1 MTCQL
6 KIHHTLSTI
15 PSRNI
20 NNIMVLFSLT
30 SKLNITING
39 ETKDV
44 SNYIILIN
52 HGDIYN
58 INHGENIIE
67 LMIPVFYF
75 YQQDDD
81 FFNGYLDRHLLQS
94 SNYIKSLIADLI
106 STPTSSSLMGKNI
119 GQSIIDTLLKEAFI
133 RIDHEY
139 LPNIALSNPVFI
151 DCVNYIHDNIDAHLS
166 LKDIAMHCNISES
179 YCSNLFVRYLSMNFK
194 DYFTSIKLVN
204 AINLLLSTK
213 HSITTVSELA
223 GFNSHTNFAN
233 QFKNYLHF
241 SPKQFRSLVSK
252 ITEPPQIHFQQDNV
266 SQFTEL
272 ISTIDLTAQL
282 ATNTTDIHID
292 DFNPKDR
299 SQRAKVF
306 VRFSNFNELFQFI
319 FNEYYDINFE
329 HLPKPVVFI
338 DDIHD
343 IEISQTNYNLLNR
356 CFEKLFEKNIGLA
369 IAIKSTQQFETMKQ
383 LILTFLQGNQDYK
396 TSKKLVKFMLVFC
409 SNSMTAEEIHLCHL
423 KIKNKNKEIKYSVT
437 VDGFLETYSTVEQVY
452 DVMQRLK
459 FHYYFI
465 DIENSKTATHL
476 ITKNQHYHQTDT
488 HFEQYKKFILDSGIS
503 STQFV
508 YNNLSVS
515 GFKYTNDGKNP
526 IQLSDIV
533 YHLIALLRYGGGIS
547 YQLLDD
553 HSNYISLYNKYGSP
567 LPLMHLYKMF
577 RPFVNEDIEIT
588 NNYVLSRKDN
598 NYHFLLFN
606 KINDRYMSDVKQDF
620 IFHNELPQDSL
631 MIIKTLNHE
640 HGSIQHLL
648 PISDQLVYIEKE
660 ILDELDK
667 TNIHSAKVK
676 EIKDNPAAYVL
687 LGYNDTTN
695 RSFVEMEATIE
706 VVTDQK
712 VIDWLWE
719 TQDKSFFSS
728 KEDPELCVLKVT
740 PQSVKL
746 MNDKSLDTPIKI
758 DL

>member
-577 RPFVNEDIEIT
+577 RPFVNKDIEIT

-648 PISDQLVYIEKE
+648 PTSDQLVYIEKE

-667 TNIHSAKVK
+667 TNYPKTELAVQEETGRTFELKLNHDEVK
-676 EIKDNPAAYVL
+676 YICFKP
-687 LGYNDTTN
+687 
-695 RSFVEMEATIE
+695 S
-706 VVTDQK
+706 
-712 VIDWLWE
+712 
-719 TQDKSFFSS
+719 
-728 KEDPELCVLKVT
+728 
-740 PQSVKL
+740 
-746 MNDKSLDTPIKI
+746 
-758 DL
+758 

>member
-588 NNYVLSRKDN
+588 NNYVLSLKDN

-648 PISDQLVYIEKE
+648 PTSDQLVYIEKE

-667 TNIHSAKVK
+667 TNYPKTELAVQEETGRTFELKLNHDEVK
-676 EIKDNPAAYVL
+676 YICFKP
-687 LGYNDTTN
+687 
-695 RSFVEMEATIE
+695 S
-706 VVTDQK
+706 
-712 VIDWLWE
+712 
-719 TQDKSFFSS
+719 
-728 KEDPELCVLKVT
+728 
-740 PQSVKL
+740 
-746 MNDKSLDTPIKI
+746 
-758 DL
+758 

>member
-15 PSRNI
+15 PSHNI

-106 STPTSSSLMGKNI
+106 STPTRSSLMGKNI

-667 TNIHSAKVK
+667 TNYPKTELAVQEETGRTFELKLNHDEVK
-676 EIKDNPAAYVL
+676 YICFKP
-687 LGYNDTTN
+687 
-695 RSFVEMEATIE
+695 S
-706 VVTDQK
+706 
-712 VIDWLWE
+712 
-719 TQDKSFFSS
+719 
-728 KEDPELCVLKVT
+728 
-740 PQSVKL
+740 
-746 MNDKSLDTPIKI
+746 
-758 DL
+758 

>member
-241 SPKQFRSLVSK
+241 SPKQFRSLVFK

-338 DDIHD
+338 DYIHD

-667 TNIHSAKVK
+667 TNYPKTELAVQEETGRTFELKLNHDEVK
-676 EIKDNPAAYVL
+676 YICFKP
-687 LGYNDTTN
+687 
-695 RSFVEMEATIE
+695 S
-706 VVTDQK
+706 
-712 VIDWLWE
+712 
-719 TQDKSFFSS
+719 
-728 KEDPELCVLKVT
+728 
-740 PQSVKL
+740 
-746 MNDKSLDTPIKI
+746 
-758 DL
+758 

>member
-81 FFNGYLDRHLLQS
+81 FFNGYLDSHLLQS

-547 YQLLDD
+547 YQLLDG

-667 TNIHSAKVK
+667 TNYPKTELAVQEETGRTFELKLNHDEVK
-676 EIKDNPAAYVL
+676 YICFKP
-687 LGYNDTTN
+687 
-695 RSFVEMEATIE
+695 S
-706 VVTDQK
+706 
-712 VIDWLWE
+712 
-719 TQDKSFFSS
+719 
-728 KEDPELCVLKVT
+728 
-740 PQSVKL
+740 
-746 MNDKSLDTPIKI
+746 
-758 DL
+758 

>member
-667 TNIHSAKVK
+667 TNYPKTELAVQEETGRTFELKLNHDEVK
-676 EIKDNPAAYVL
+676 YICFKTKLN
-687 LGYNDTTN
+687 TN
-695 RSFVEMEATIE
+695 SPLVFSF
-706 VVTDQK
+706 
-712 VIDWLWE
+712 LR
-719 TQDKSFFSS
+719 
-728 KEDPELCVLKVT
+728 
-740 PQSVKL
+740 
-746 MNDKSLDTPIKI
+746 
-758 DL
+758 

>member
-106 STPTSSSLMGKNI
+106 STPTRSSLMGKNI

-343 IEISQTNYNLLNR
+343 VEISQTNYNLLNR

-667 TNIHSAKVK
+667 TNYPKTELAVQEETGRTFELKLNHDEVK
-676 EIKDNPAAYVL
+676 YICFKP
-687 LGYNDTTN
+687 
-695 RSFVEMEATIE
+695 S
-706 VVTDQK
+706 
-712 VIDWLWE
+712 
-719 TQDKSFFSS
+719 
-728 KEDPELCVLKVT
+728 
-740 PQSVKL
+740 
-746 MNDKSLDTPIKI
+746 
-758 DL
+758 

>member
-577 RPFVNEDIEIT
+577 RPFV
-588 NNYVLSRKDN
+588 VKSR
-598 NYHFLLFN
+598 LLCKMLYNVF
-606 KINDRYMSDVKQDF
+606 
-620 IFHNELPQDSL
+620 
-631 MIIKTLNHE
+631 T
-640 HGSIQHLL
+640 
-648 PISDQLVYIEKE
+648 ISTYQ
-660 ILDELDK
+660 
-667 TNIHSAKVK
+667 N
-676 EIKDNPAAYVL
+676 
-687 LGYNDTTN
+687 
-695 RSFVEMEATIE
+695 
-706 VVTDQK
+706 
-712 VIDWLWE
+712 
-719 TQDKSFFSS
+719 
-728 KEDPELCVLKVT
+728 
-740 PQSVKL
+740 
-746 MNDKSLDTPIKI
+746 
-758 DL
+758 

>member
-20 NNIMVLFSLT
+20 NNIMALFSLT

-648 PISDQLVYIEKE
+648 PTSDQLVYIEKE

-667 TNIHSAKVK
+667 TNYPKTELAVQEETGRTFELKLNHDEVK
-676 EIKDNPAAYVL
+676 YICFKP
-687 LGYNDTTN
+687 
-695 RSFVEMEATIE
+695 S
-706 VVTDQK
+706 
-712 VIDWLWE
+712 
-719 TQDKSFFSS
+719 
-728 KEDPELCVLKVT
+728 
-740 PQSVKL
+740 
-746 MNDKSLDTPIKI
+746 
-758 DL
+758 

>member
-139 LPNIALSNPVFI
+139 LPNIDLSNPVFI

-409 SNSMTAEEIHLCHL
+409 SNSMTADEIHLCHL

-667 TNIHSAKVK
+667 TNYPKTELAVQEETGRTFELKLNHDEVK
-676 EIKDNPAAYVL
+676 YICFKP
-687 LGYNDTTN
+687 
-695 RSFVEMEATIE
+695 S
-706 VVTDQK
+706 
-712 VIDWLWE
+712 
-719 TQDKSFFSS
+719 
-728 KEDPELCVLKVT
+728 
-740 PQSVKL
+740 
-746 MNDKSLDTPIKI
+746 
-758 DL
+758 

>member
-106 STPTSSSLMGKNI
+106 STPTRSSLMGKNI

-241 SPKQFRSLVSK
+241 SPKQFHSLVSK

-547 YQLLDD
+547 YQLLND

-667 TNIHSAKVK
+667 TNYPKTELAVQEETGRTFELKLNHDEVK
-676 EIKDNPAAYVL
+676 YICFKP
-687 LGYNDTTN
+687 
-695 RSFVEMEATIE
+695 S
-706 VVTDQK
+706 
-712 VIDWLWE
+712 
-719 TQDKSFFSS
+719 
-728 KEDPELCVLKVT
+728 
-740 PQSVKL
+740 
-746 MNDKSLDTPIKI
+746 
-758 DL
+758 

>member
-577 RPFVNEDIEIT
+577 SPFVNEDIEIT

-667 TNIHSAKVK
+667 TNYPKTELAVQEETGRTFELKLNHDEVK
-676 EIKDNPAAYVL
+676 YICFKP
-687 LGYNDTTN
+687 
-695 RSFVEMEATIE
+695 S
-706 VVTDQK
+706 
-712 VIDWLWE
+712 
-719 TQDKSFFSS
+719 
-728 KEDPELCVLKVT
+728 
-740 PQSVKL
+740 
-746 MNDKSLDTPIKI
+746 
-758 DL
+758 

>member
-179 YCSNLFVRYLSMNFK
+179 YCSILFVRYLSMNFK

-437 VDGFLETYSTVEQVY
+437 IDGFLETYSTVEQVY

-648 PISDQLVYIEKE
+648 PTSDQLVYIEKE

-667 TNIHSAKVK
+667 TNYPKTELAVQEETGRTFELKLNHDEVK
-676 EIKDNPAAYVL
+676 YICFKP
-687 LGYNDTTN
+687 
-695 RSFVEMEATIE
+695 S
-706 VVTDQK
+706 
-712 VIDWLWE
+712 
-719 TQDKSFFSS
+719 
-728 KEDPELCVLKVT
+728 
-740 PQSVKL
+740 
-746 MNDKSLDTPIKI
+746 
-758 DL
+758 

>member
-139 LPNIALSNPVFI
+139 LPIIALSNPVFI

-667 TNIHSAKVK
+667 TNYPKTELAVQEETGRTFELKLNHDEVK
-676 EIKDNPAAYVL
+676 YICFKP
-687 LGYNDTTN
+687 
-695 RSFVEMEATIE
+695 S
-706 VVTDQK
+706 
-712 VIDWLWE
+712 
-719 TQDKSFFSS
+719 
-728 KEDPELCVLKVT
+728 
-740 PQSVKL
+740 
-746 MNDKSLDTPIKI
+746 
-758 DL
+758 

>member
-106 STPTSSSLMGKNI
+106 STPTSSSLMGENI

-648 PISDQLVYIEKE
+648 PTSDQLVYIEKE

-667 TNIHSAKVK
+667 TNYPKTELAVQEETGRTFELKLNHDEVK
-676 EIKDNPAAYVL
+676 YICFKP
-687 LGYNDTTN
+687 
-695 RSFVEMEATIE
+695 S
-706 VVTDQK
+706 
-712 VIDWLWE
+712 
-719 TQDKSFFSS
+719 
-728 KEDPELCVLKVT
+728 
-740 PQSVKL
+740 
-746 MNDKSLDTPIKI
+746 
-758 DL
+758 

>member
-488 HFEQYKKFILDSGIS
+488 HFGQYKKFILDSGIS

-667 TNIHSAKVK
+667 TNYPKTELAVQEETGRTFELKLNHDEVK
-676 EIKDNPAAYVL
+676 YICFKP
-687 LGYNDTTN
+687 
-695 RSFVEMEATIE
+695 S
-706 VVTDQK
+706 
-712 VIDWLWE
+712 
-719 TQDKSFFSS
+719 
-728 KEDPELCVLKVT
+728 
-740 PQSVKL
+740 
-746 MNDKSLDTPIKI
+746 
-758 DL
+758 

>member
-94 SNYIKSLIADLI
+94 SNYIKSLIAGLI

-667 TNIHSAKVK
+667 TNYPKTELAVQEETGRTFELKLNHDEVK
-676 EIKDNPAAYVL
+676 YICFKP
-687 LGYNDTTN
+687 
-695 RSFVEMEATIE
+695 S
-706 VVTDQK
+706 
-712 VIDWLWE
+712 
-719 TQDKSFFSS
+719 
-728 KEDPELCVLKVT
+728 
-740 PQSVKL
+740 
-746 MNDKSLDTPIKI
+746 
-758 DL
+758 

>member
-106 STPTSSSLMGKNI
+106 STPTRSSLMGKNI

-526 IQLSDIV
+526 IQLSNIV

-667 TNIHSAKVK
+667 TNYPKTELAVQEETGRTFELKLNHDEVK
-676 EIKDNPAAYVL
+676 YICFKP
-687 LGYNDTTN
+687 
-695 RSFVEMEATIE
+695 S
-706 VVTDQK
+706 
-712 VIDWLWE
+712 
-719 TQDKSFFSS
+719 
-728 KEDPELCVLKVT
+728 
-740 PQSVKL
+740 
-746 MNDKSLDTPIKI
+746 
-758 DL
+758 

>member
-508 YNNLSVS
+508 YNNLSVC

-667 TNIHSAKVK
+667 TNYPKTELAVQEETGRTFELKLNHDEVK
-676 EIKDNPAAYVL
+676 YICFKP
-687 LGYNDTTN
+687 
-695 RSFVEMEATIE
+695 S
-706 VVTDQK
+706 
-712 VIDWLWE
+712 
-719 TQDKSFFSS
+719 
-728 KEDPELCVLKVT
+728 
-740 PQSVKL
+740 
-746 MNDKSLDTPIKI
+746 
-758 DL
+758 

>member
-606 KINDRYMSDVKQDF
+606 KINDRNMSDVKQDF
-620 IFHNELPQDSL
+620 IFHNELPQASL

-667 TNIHSAKVK
+667 TNYPKTELAVQEETGRTFELKLNHDEVK
-676 EIKDNPAAYVL
+676 YICFKP
-687 LGYNDTTN
+687 
-695 RSFVEMEATIE
+695 S
-706 VVTDQK
+706 
-712 VIDWLWE
+712 
-719 TQDKSFFSS
+719 
-728 KEDPELCVLKVT
+728 
-740 PQSVKL
+740 
-746 MNDKSLDTPIKI
+746 
-758 DL
+758 

>member
-106 STPTSSSLMGKNI
+106 STPTRSSLMGKNI

-547 YQLLDD
+547 YQLLND
-553 HSNYISLYNKYGSP
+553 HLNYISLYNKYGSP

-667 TNIHSAKVK
+667 TNYPKTELAVQEETGRTFELKLNHDEVK
-676 EIKDNPAAYVL
+676 YICFKP
-687 LGYNDTTN
+687 
-695 RSFVEMEATIE
+695 S
-706 VVTDQK
+706 
-712 VIDWLWE
+712 
-719 TQDKSFFSS
+719 
-728 KEDPELCVLKVT
+728 
-740 PQSVKL
+740 
-746 MNDKSLDTPIKI
+746 
-758 DL
+758 

>member
-319 FNEYYDINFE
+319 FNEYY
-329 HLPKPVVFI
+329 
-338 DDIHD
+338 DIHD

-667 TNIHSAKVK
+667 TNYPKTELAVQEETGRTFELKLNHDEVK
-676 EIKDNPAAYVL
+676 YICFKP
-687 LGYNDTTN
+687 
-695 RSFVEMEATIE
+695 S
-706 VVTDQK
+706 
-712 VIDWLWE
+712 
-719 TQDKSFFSS
+719 
-728 KEDPELCVLKVT
+728 
-740 PQSVKL
+740 
-746 MNDKSLDTPIKI
+746 
-758 DL
+758 

>member
-44 SNYIILIN
+44 SNYIILIT

-58 INHGENIIE
+58 FNHGENIIE

-306 VRFSNFNELFQFI
+306 ARFSNFNELFQFI

-503 STQFV
+503 STRFV

-567 LPLMHLYKMF
+567 LPLMHLYNMF

-648 PISDQLVYIEKE
+648 PTSDQLVYIEKE

-667 TNIHSAKVK
+667 TNYPKTELAVQEETGRTFELKLNHDEVK
-676 EIKDNPAAYVL
+676 YICFKP
-687 LGYNDTTN
+687 
-695 RSFVEMEATIE
+695 S
-706 VVTDQK
+706 
-712 VIDWLWE
+712 
-719 TQDKSFFSS
+719 
-728 KEDPELCVLKVT
+728 
-740 PQSVKL
+740 
-746 MNDKSLDTPIKI
+746 
-758 DL
+758 

>member
-515 GFKYTNDGKNP
+515 AFKYTNDGKNP

-667 TNIHSAKVK
+667 TNYPKTELAVQEETGRTFELKLNHDEVK
-676 EIKDNPAAYVL
+676 YICFKP
-687 LGYNDTTN
+687 
-695 RSFVEMEATIE
+695 S
-706 VVTDQK
+706 
-712 VIDWLWE
+712 
-719 TQDKSFFSS
+719 
-728 KEDPELCVLKVT
+728 
-740 PQSVKL
+740 
-746 MNDKSLDTPIKI
+746 
-758 DL
+758 

>member
-396 TSKKLVKFMLVFC
+396 TSKKLVKLMLVFC

-667 TNIHSAKVK
+667 TNYPKTELAVQEETGRTFELKLNHDEVK
-676 EIKDNPAAYVL
+676 YICFKP
-687 LGYNDTTN
+687 
-695 RSFVEMEATIE
+695 S
-706 VVTDQK
+706 
-712 VIDWLWE
+712 
-719 TQDKSFFSS
+719 
-728 KEDPELCVLKVT
+728 
-740 PQSVKL
+740 
-746 MNDKSLDTPIKI
+746 
-758 DL
+758 

>member
-106 STPTSSSLMGKNI
+106 STPTRSSLMGKNI

-648 PISDQLVYIEKE
+648 PTSDQLVYIEKE

-667 TNIHSAKVK
+667 TNYPKTELAVQEETGRTFELKLNHDEVK
-676 EIKDNPAAYVL
+676 YICFKP
-687 LGYNDTTN
+687 
-695 RSFVEMEATIE
+695 S
-706 VVTDQK
+706 
-712 VIDWLWE
+712 
-719 TQDKSFFSS
+719 
-728 KEDPELCVLKVT
+728 
-740 PQSVKL
+740 
-746 MNDKSLDTPIKI
+746 
-758 DL
+758 

>member
-241 SPKQFRSLVSK
+241 SPKQSRSLVSK

-667 TNIHSAKVK
+667 TNYPKTELAVQEETGRTFELKLNHDEVK
-676 EIKDNPAAYVL
+676 YICFKP
-687 LGYNDTTN
+687 
-695 RSFVEMEATIE
+695 S
-706 VVTDQK
+706 
-712 VIDWLWE
+712 
-719 TQDKSFFSS
+719 
-728 KEDPELCVLKVT
+728 
-740 PQSVKL
+740 
-746 MNDKSLDTPIKI
+746 
-758 DL
+758 

>member
-52 HGDIYN
+52 HGDIYD

-106 STPTSSSLMGKNI
+106 STPTRSSLMGKNI

-547 YQLLDD
+547 YQLLND

-620 IFHNELPQDSL
+620 ISHNELPQDSL

-667 TNIHSAKVK
+667 TNYPKTELAVQEETGRTFELKLNHDEVK
-676 EIKDNPAAYVL
+676 YICFKP
-687 LGYNDTTN
+687 
-695 RSFVEMEATIE
+695 S
-706 VVTDQK
+706 
-712 VIDWLWE
+712 
-719 TQDKSFFSS
+719 
-728 KEDPELCVLKVT
+728 
-740 PQSVKL
+740 
-746 MNDKSLDTPIKI
+746 
-758 DL
+758 

>member
-620 IFHNELPQDSL
+620 ILHNELPQDSL

-648 PISDQLVYIEKE
+648 PISDQLAYIEKE

-667 TNIHSAKVK
+667 TNYPKTELAVQEETGRTFELKLNHDEVK
-676 EIKDNPAAYVL
+676 YICFKP
-687 LGYNDTTN
+687 
-695 RSFVEMEATIE
+695 S
-706 VVTDQK
+706 
-712 VIDWLWE
+712 
-719 TQDKSFFSS
+719 
-728 KEDPELCVLKVT
+728 
-740 PQSVKL
+740 
-746 MNDKSLDTPIKI
+746 
-758 DL
+758 

>member
-299 SQRAKVF
+299 IQRAKVF

-577 RPFVNEDIEIT
+577 RPFINEDIEIT

-667 TNIHSAKVK
+667 TNYPKTELAVQEETGRTFELKLNHDEVK
-676 EIKDNPAAYVL
+676 YICFKP
-687 LGYNDTTN
+687 
-695 RSFVEMEATIE
+695 S
-706 VVTDQK
+706 
-712 VIDWLWE
+712 
-719 TQDKSFFSS
+719 
-728 KEDPELCVLKVT
+728 
-740 PQSVKL
+740 
-746 MNDKSLDTPIKI
+746 
-758 DL
+758 

>member
-488 HFEQYKKFILDSGIS
+488 HFKQYKKFILDSGIS

-667 TNIHSAKVK
+667 TNYPKTELAVQEETGRTFELKLNHDEVK
-676 EIKDNPAAYVL
+676 YICFKP
-687 LGYNDTTN
+687 
-695 RSFVEMEATIE
+695 S
-706 VVTDQK
+706 
-712 VIDWLWE
+712 
-719 TQDKSFFSS
+719 
-728 KEDPELCVLKVT
+728 
-740 PQSVKL
+740 
-746 MNDKSLDTPIKI
+746 
-758 DL
+758 

>member
-106 STPTSSSLMGKNI
+106 NTPTSSSLMGKNI

-319 FNEYYDINFE
+319 FNENYDINFE

-667 TNIHSAKVK
+667 TNYPKTELAVQEETGRTFELKLNHDEVK
-676 EIKDNPAAYVL
+676 YICFKP
-687 LGYNDTTN
+687 
-695 RSFVEMEATIE
+695 S
-706 VVTDQK
+706 
-712 VIDWLWE
+712 
-719 TQDKSFFSS
+719 
-728 KEDPELCVLKVT
+728 
-740 PQSVKL
+740 
-746 MNDKSLDTPIKI
+746 
-758 DL
+758 

>member
-6 KIHHTLSTI
+6 KINHTLSTI

-106 STPTSSSLMGKNI
+106 STPTRSSLMGKNI

-547 YQLLDD
+547 YQLLND

-667 TNIHSAKVK
+667 TNYPKTELAVQEETGRTFELKLNHDEVK
-676 EIKDNPAAYVL
+676 YICFKP
-687 LGYNDTTN
+687 
-695 RSFVEMEATIE
+695 S
-706 VVTDQK
+706 
-712 VIDWLWE
+712 
-719 TQDKSFFSS
+719 
-728 KEDPELCVLKVT
+728 
-740 PQSVKL
+740 
-746 MNDKSLDTPIKI
+746 
-758 DL
+758 

>member
-94 SNYIKSLIADLI
+94 SSYIKSLIADLI
-106 STPTSSSLMGKNI
+106 STPTRSSLMGKNI

-667 TNIHSAKVK
+667 TNYPKTELAVQEETGRTFELKLNHDEVK
-676 EIKDNPAAYVL
+676 YICFKP
-687 LGYNDTTN
+687 
-695 RSFVEMEATIE
+695 S
-706 VVTDQK
+706 
-712 VIDWLWE
+712 
-719 TQDKSFFSS
+719 
-728 KEDPELCVLKVT
+728 
-740 PQSVKL
+740 
-746 MNDKSLDTPIKI
+746 
-758 DL
+758 

>member
-106 STPTSSSLMGKNI
+106 STPTRSSLMGKNI

-648 PISDQLVYIEKE
+648 PISNQLVYIEKE

-667 TNIHSAKVK
+667 TNYPKTELAVQEETGRTFELKLNHDEVK
-676 EIKDNPAAYVL
+676 YICFKP
-687 LGYNDTTN
+687 
-695 RSFVEMEATIE
+695 S
-706 VVTDQK
+706 
-712 VIDWLWE
+712 
-719 TQDKSFFSS
+719 
-728 KEDPELCVLKVT
+728 
-740 PQSVKL
+740 
-746 MNDKSLDTPIKI
+746 
-758 DL
+758 

>member
-465 DIENSKTATHL
+465 DNENSKTATHL

-667 TNIHSAKVK
+667 TNYPKTELAVQEETGRTFELKLNHDEVK
-676 EIKDNPAAYVL
+676 YICFKP
-687 LGYNDTTN
+687 
-695 RSFVEMEATIE
+695 S
-706 VVTDQK
+706 
-712 VIDWLWE
+712 
-719 TQDKSFFSS
+719 
-728 KEDPELCVLKVT
+728 
-740 PQSVKL
+740 
-746 MNDKSLDTPIKI
+746 
-758 DL
+758 

>member
-1 MTCQL
+1 M
-6 KIHHTLSTI
+6 
-15 PSRNI
+15 
-20 NNIMVLFSLT
+20 
-30 SKLNITING
+30 
-39 ETKDV
+39 
-44 SNYIILIN
+44 
-52 HGDIYN
+52 
-58 INHGENIIE
+58 
-67 LMIPVFYF
+67 
-75 YQQDDD
+75 
-81 FFNGYLDRHLLQS
+81 
-94 SNYIKSLIADLI
+94 
-106 STPTSSSLMGKNI
+106 
-119 GQSIIDTLLKEAFI
+119 
-133 RIDHEY
+133 
-139 LPNIALSNPVFI
+139 
-151 DCVNYIHDNIDAHLS
+151 
-166 LKDIAMHCNISES
+166 
-179 YCSNLFVRYLSMNFK
+179 
-194 DYFTSIKLVN
+194 
-204 AINLLLSTK
+204 
-213 HSITTVSELA
+213 A

-476 ITKNQHYHQTDT
+476 ITK
-488 HFEQYKKFILDSGIS
+488 
-503 STQFV
+503 
-508 YNNLSVS
+508 
-515 GFKYTNDGKNP
+515 TN
-526 IQLSDIV
+526 
-533 YHLIALLRYGGGIS
+533 
-547 YQLLDD
+547 
-553 HSNYISLYNKYGSP
+553 
-567 LPLMHLYKMF
+567 
-577 RPFVNEDIEIT
+577 T
-588 NNYVLSRKDN
+588 
-598 NYHFLLFN
+598 
-606 KINDRYMSDVKQDF
+606 
-620 IFHNELPQDSL
+620 
-631 MIIKTLNHE
+631 IIKLTLILN
-640 HGSIQHLL
+640 SIRNL
-648 PISDQLVYIEKE
+648 
-660 ILDELDK
+660 
-667 TNIHSAKVK
+667 
-676 EIKDNPAAYVL
+676 
-687 LGYNDTTN
+687 
-695 RSFVEMEATIE
+695 F
-706 VVTDQK
+706 
-712 VIDWLWE
+712 
-719 TQDKSFFSS
+719 
-728 KEDPELCVLKVT
+728 
-740 PQSVKL
+740 
-746 MNDKSLDTPIKI
+746 
-758 DL
+758 

>member
-223 GFNSHTNFAN
+223 AFNSHTNFAN

-547 YQLLDD
+547 YQLLDG

-667 TNIHSAKVK
+667 TNYPKTELAVQEETGRTFELKLNHDEVK
-676 EIKDNPAAYVL
+676 YICFKP
-687 LGYNDTTN
+687 
-695 RSFVEMEATIE
+695 S
-706 VVTDQK
+706 
-712 VIDWLWE
+712 
-719 TQDKSFFSS
+719 
-728 KEDPELCVLKVT
+728 
-740 PQSVKL
+740 
-746 MNDKSLDTPIKI
+746 
-758 DL
+758 

>member
-1 MTCQL
+1 MTCQF

-106 STPTSSSLMGKNI
+106 STPTRSSLMGKNI

-667 TNIHSAKVK
+667 TNYPKTELAVQEETGRTFELKLNHDEVK
-676 EIKDNPAAYVL
+676 YICFKP
-687 LGYNDTTN
+687 
-695 RSFVEMEATIE
+695 S
-706 VVTDQK
+706 
-712 VIDWLWE
+712 
-719 TQDKSFFSS
+719 
-728 KEDPELCVLKVT
+728 
-740 PQSVKL
+740 
-746 MNDKSLDTPIKI
+746 
-758 DL
+758 

>member
-106 STPTSSSLMGKNI
+106 STPTRSSLMGKNI

-272 ISTIDLTAQL
+272 ISAIDLTAQL

-667 TNIHSAKVK
+667 TNYPKTELAVQEETGRTFELKLNHDEVK
-676 EIKDNPAAYVL
+676 YICFKP
-687 LGYNDTTN
+687 
-695 RSFVEMEATIE
+695 S
-706 VVTDQK
+706 
-712 VIDWLWE
+712 
-719 TQDKSFFSS
+719 
-728 KEDPELCVLKVT
+728 
-740 PQSVKL
+740 
-746 MNDKSLDTPIKI
+746 
-758 DL
+758 